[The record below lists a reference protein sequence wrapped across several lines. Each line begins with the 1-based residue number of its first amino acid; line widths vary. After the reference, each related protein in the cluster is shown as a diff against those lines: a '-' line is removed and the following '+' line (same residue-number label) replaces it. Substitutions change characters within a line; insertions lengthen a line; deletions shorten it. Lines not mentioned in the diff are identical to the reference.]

1 MERKIMRALISV
13 TDKSGVVEF
22 AKGLSGLG
30 VSLISTGGTAKA
42 LRDGGL
48 DVSDVSKITG
58 FPEMLDGRV
67 KTLHPRIHGGILARR
82 DLDSHRAQL
91 SEHHIATIDLV
102 CVNLYAF
109 ESTIAKEGCTFE
121 DAIENIDIGG
131 PCLIRASAKNHNDV
145 VIVTDPADYG
155 KILEEMNTGGGT
167 VSAGTRRT
175 LAAKAFRLTN
185 KYDGAIADYM
195 EKQAG

>member
-1 MERKIMRALISV
+1 MDRKIMRALISV

-22 AKGLSGLG
+22 ARALSDMG
-30 VSLISTGGTAKA
+30 VTIISTGGTAKA
-42 LRDGGL
+42 IAGGGVPVTE
-48 DVSDVSKITG
+48 VSEITG

-82 DLDSHRAQL
+82 DLPAHRAQL
-91 SEHHIATIDLV
+91 NKFHIASIDLV

-109 ESTIAKEGCTFE
+109 EATIAKQGCTFE

-131 PCLIRASAKNHNDV
+131 PCLIRASAKNHADV
-145 VIVTDPADYG
+145 TVVTDPTDYEVV
-155 KILEEMNTGGGT
+155 LEEMRASDGAT
-167 VSAGTRRT
+167 SPATRKR

-185 KYDGAIADYM
+185 RYDGAIADYL
-195 EKQAG
+195 ESQL